1 MQILHSAGY
10 LISVCLIIKMYYMTH
25 QLFNI
30 FPQSCYINF
39 PRQEGTPCPLAPI
52 CSKSTAY
59 LLLFCFSL
67 IKIDLLS
74 PSFPEQKTKSLT
86 RQPTVTSSR
95 SQARGQEPQD
105 PPLLT
110 VLQSSFHRV
119 TIVTIHLISM
129 DSGTIESTSPFL
141 HKKN

>member
-1 MQILHSAGY
+1 MQILHSTGY
-10 LISVCLIIKMYYMTH
+10 LIIKMYYMTH

-39 PRQEGTPCPLAPI
+39 PRQEGAPCPLAPI

-59 LLLFCFSL
+59 LLLFCFSI

-74 PSFPEQKTKSLT
+74 PSFLEQKTKSLT
-86 RQPTVTSSR
+86 RQPTLTSSR
-95 SQARGQEPQD
+95 SQARGQEPQG

-110 VLQSSFHRV
+110 VRQSSFHRV
-119 TIVTIHLISM
+119 TIVLYILSVWILVPLKAHLHFSI
-129 DSGTIESTSPFL
+129 
-141 HKKN
+141 K